1 MKFYREDNKSYILNS
16 LNNGTKIKQFVDYNK
31 IFVCFYENF
40 GLHNLKNA
48 AVFTEDGKKG
58 FYLYDEI
65 FYKNFQPKEEDDL
78 DPSDVD
84 VTINK
89 HFWRR
94 FVKMQIFL

>member
-1 MKFYREDNKSYILNS
+1 MKFYRKTDKSPILNP
-16 LNNGTKIKQFVDYNK
+16 LDNGTKIEQYISYNK
-31 IFVCFYENF
+31 IFVLFYKEND
-40 GLHNLKNA
+40 LHNTKNA
-48 AVFTEDGKKG
+48 AIFAEDGKKG

-65 FYKNFQPKEEDDL
+65 FYKNFQPKEEYDI